1 METERRPEAPGD
13 ELSRFLLDGAVSH
26 PLLMPEGSNDT
37 FLVSVSD
44 GGQTRD
50 AIYKPRR
57 GERPLWDFPAG
68 TLYKREY
75 AAYLVAK
82 ALAWDFIPCTVIRDG
97 PYGVGSVQQFID
109 ADSESDY
116 FTLREERPEEIAR
129 IALFDHLTNNADR
142 KASHCFKDWGGRVWS
157 IDHGITFHE
166 DYKLR
171 TVIWDFVGEPIA
183 ARLMEQMAAFLE
195 ELRSADGVARELS
208 QLLFPEEVDA
218 LDRRIEGLLASGR
231 YPAADP
237 YRRNV
242 PWPWF

>member
-1 METERRPEAPGD
+1 MKTERRPETPED
-13 ELSRFLLDGAVSH
+13 ELSRFLLDGVISH
-26 PLLMPEGSNDT
+26 PLLMPQGSNDT
-37 FLVSVSD
+37 FLVTVSD
-44 GGQTRD
+44 GREARD
-50 AIYKPRR
+50 AVYKPRR
-57 GERPLWDFPAG
+57 GERPLWDFPTG

-82 ALAWDFIPCTVIRDG
+82 ALTWDFVPCTVIRDG
-97 PYGVGSVQQFID
+97 PYGVGSLQQFID

-116 FTLREERPEEIAR
+116 FTLRQERQEEIAR
-129 IALFDHLTNNADR
+129 IALFDHLANNADR

-166 DYKLR
+166 EYKLR

-183 ARLMEQMAAFLE
+183 DHLMNEMSAFLTV
-195 ELRSADGVARELS
+195 LRSAGEFTRELS
-208 QLLFPEEVDA
+208 ELLFPEEVEA
-218 LDRRIEGLLASGR
+218 LDRRIEGLLESGR

>member
-1 METERRPEAPGD
+1 METERRPDAPGD
-13 ELSRFLLDGAVSH
+13 ELSRFLLDGAISH

-75 AAYLVAK
+75 AAYLAAK
-82 ALAWDFIPCTVIRDG
+82 ALTWDFIPCTVIRDG
-97 PYGVGSVQQFID
+97 PYGVGSLQQFID

-116 FTLREERPEEIAR
+116 FTLRQERPEEIAR

-171 TVIWDFVGEPIA
+171 TVIWDFVWEPIA

-195 ELRSADGVARELS
+195 ELRSTEGVARELS
-208 QLLFPEEVDA
+208 ELLFPEEVDA

>member
-1 METERRPEAPGD
+1 METERRPDAPGD
-13 ELSRFLLDGAVSH
+13 ELSRFLLDGAISH

-37 FLVSVSD
+37 FLVSVSG

-195 ELRSADGVARELS
+195 ELRSAEGRDAGV
-208 QLLFPEEVDA
+208 V
-218 LDRRIEGLLASGR
+218 
-231 YPAADP
+231 
-237 YRRNV
+237 
-242 PWPWF
+242 

>member
-1 METERRPEAPGD
+1 METERKPETPGD
-13 ELSRFLLDGAVSH
+13 ELSRFLLDGVISH

-37 FLVSVSD
+37 FLVTVSD
-44 GGQTRD
+44 GGQARD
-50 AIYKPRR
+50 AVYKPRR
-57 GERPLWDFPAG
+57 GERPLWDFPTG

-82 ALAWDFIPCTVIRDG
+82 ALTWDFIPCTVIRDG
-97 PYGVGSVQQFID
+97 PYGVGSLQQFID
-109 ADSESDY
+109 ADEESNY
-116 FTLREERPEEIAR
+116 FTLREERPEEIER
-129 IALFDHLTNNADR
+129 IALFDHLANNADR

-166 DYKLR
+166 EYKLR

-183 ARLMEQMAAFLE
+183 DHLMEQMAAFLAK
-195 ELRSADGVARELS
+195 LRSEEGVAQELS
-208 QLLFPEEVDA
+208 ELLFPEEVEA
-218 LDRRIEGLLASGR
+218 LDRRIEGLLESGR

-237 YRRNV
+237 YRRNI